1 MNPHLVHATCVAIDG
16 ADGPL
21 GVLLRGPPGAGKS
34 DLALRLI
41 DRGARLVADDQCEL
55 RCQDGAAGARLVARA
70 PASIAGVLEVRGL
83 GIMEVPSLAEA
94 PVALVVDLVD
104 PDEVERLPTDAA
116 EEILGLELP
125 RIALNAFEAAAPA
138 KLHLAL
144 RHGAMT
150 RAAETAAADPSA
162 VSPEPGQAPPGAGA
176 PSGSSGA
183 PRRVV
188 VVTGLSGAGRSTA
201 LKILEDLGYEAI
213 DNLPLDLLSSIA
225 GAGGPMALGIDIRTR
240 NFAAEPV
247 LDRLDRLGAEPG
259 LAVTLLFLDCDDEV
273 IERRYT
279 ETRRRHP
286 LAQDRRVADGIAA
299 ERRLIAPLR
308 ARADLMLDTSN
319 LSPAD
324 LRRLLGG
331 HLGLDRA
338 PGMAIFVTS
347 FAYRAGLPREA
358 DLVFD
363 VRFLANPHY
372 QADLRELDGRD
383 PRVAA
388 YVEGDPAYSAFFDR
402 LTGMLGPLLPSYE
415 REGKSY
421 LTVAIGCTGGRH
433 RSVAVA
439 ERLAAWL
446 RGLGRRVDLSHRE
459 LAPGVGRGHNGRDSA
474 PETR

>member
-55 RCQDGAAGARLVARA
+55 RCRDGAAGARLVARA

-138 KLHLAL
+138 KVHLAL
-144 RHGAMT
+144 RHGAMA
-150 RAAETAAADPSA
+150 RAAESAAAPDA
-162 VSPEPGQAPPGAGA
+162 GQAPPGADT
-176 PSGSSGA
+176 PSGA

-201 LKILEDLGYEAI
+201 LKLLEDLGYEAI

-308 ARADLMLDTSN
+308 ARADLTLDTSD

-331 HLGLDRA
+331 HLGLDCA

-459 LAPGVGRGHNGRDSA
+459 LAPGVGARPQRA
-474 PETR
+474 

>member
-1 MNPHLVHATCVAIDG
+1 MNPRLVHATCVAIDG

-21 GVLLRGPPGAGKS
+21 GVLLRGPSGAGKS

-104 PDEVERLPTDAA
+104 PEEVERLPAA
-116 EEILGLELP
+116 ATEEILGLELP
-125 RIALNAFEAAAPA
+125 RVALNAFEAAAPA

-144 RHGAMT
+144 RQGAKT
-150 RAAETAAADPSA
+150 RAAESAAVDPSA
-162 VSPEPGQAPPGAGA
+162 VAPGDGQALPE
-176 PSGSSGA
+176 SGA
-183 PRRVV
+183 PFGAPRHVV

-201 LKILEDLGYEAI
+201 LKMLEDLGYEAI
-213 DNLPLDLLSSIA
+213 DNPPLDLLNSIA
-225 GAGGPMALGIDIRTR
+225 SEDGPLALGIDIRTR
-240 NFAAEPV
+240 NFAAEPI
-247 LDRLDRLGAEPG
+247 LGHLDRLGAEPG

-273 IERRYT
+273 LERRFT

-319 LSPAD
+319 LNPTE
-324 LRRLLGG
+324 LRRVLGG

-338 PGMAIFVTS
+338 PGLAIFVTS

-372 QADLRELDGRD
+372 QADLREFDGRD

-402 LTGMLGPLLPSYE
+402 LTGMLGPLLPRYE

-433 RSVAVA
+433 RSVVVA

-446 RGLGRRVDLSHRE
+446 SGLDRRVNLSHRE
-459 LAPGVGRGHNGRDSA
+459 LAPGAGAASQRA
-474 PETR
+474 

>member
-1 MNPHLVHATCVAIDG
+1 MTPRLVHATCVAIDG

-55 RCQDGAAGARLVARA
+55 RRQDGAAGDRLVARA

-104 PDEVERLPTDAA
+104 PDRVERLPAA
-116 EEILGLELP
+116 ATEEILGLELP
-125 RIALNAFEAAAPA
+125 RVALNAFEAAAPA

-144 RHGAMT
+144 RQGAMT
-150 RAAETAAADPSA
+150 RAAASA
-162 VSPEPGQAPPGAGA
+162 VEDRSTASPDAGQAPPGADA
-176 PSGSSGA
+176 RSDVS
-183 PRRVV
+183 RRVV

-201 LKILEDLGYEAI
+201 LKMLEDLGYEAI
-213 DNLPLDLLSSIA
+213 DNPPLGLLSSIA
-225 GAGGPMALGIDIRTR
+225 GEGGPMALGIDIRTR
-240 NFAAEPV
+240 DFAAEPV
-247 LDRLDRLGAEPG
+247 LDHLDRLGAEPG

-273 IERRYT
+273 LERRYT

-308 ARADLMLDTSN
+308 ARADLTLDTSN
-319 LSPAD
+319 LNPTD

-372 QADLRELDGRD
+372 QADLREFDGRD
-383 PRVAA
+383 PRVVA
-388 YVEGDPAYSAFFDR
+388 YVEGDPAYPAFFDR

-421 LTVAIGCTGGRH
+421 LTIAIGCTGGRH
-433 RSVAVA
+433 RSVVVA
-439 ERLAAWL
+439 ERLVAWL
-446 RGLGRRVDLSHRE
+446 SGLGRRVNLSHRE
-459 LAPGVGRGHNGRDSA
+459 LAPGAGAASQRA
-474 PETR
+474 

>member
-1 MNPHLVHATCVAIDG
+1 MNPRLVHATCVAIDG

-21 GVLLRGPPGAGKS
+21 GILLRGPPGAGKS

-55 RCQDGAAGARLVARA
+55 RCQDGVAGARLVARA

-104 PDEVERLPTDAA
+104 LEEVERLPKDAT
-116 EEILGLELP
+116 EKILGLELP
-125 RIALNAFEAAAPA
+125 RLALNAFEAAAPA

-144 RHGAMT
+144 RQGAMT
-150 RAAETAAADPSA
+150 RAAESAAEDPSA
-162 VSPEPGQAPPGAGA
+162 VAPDTGQAPPGDD
-176 PSGSSGA
+176 A

-201 LKILEDLGYEAI
+201 LKMLEDLGYEAI
-213 DNLPLDLLSSIA
+213 DNPPLDLLSSIA
-225 GAGGPMALGIDIRTR
+225 GEGGPMALGIDIRTR

-259 LAVTLLFLDCDDEV
+259 LAVTVLFLDCDDEV
-273 IERRYT
+273 LERRYT

-308 ARADLMLDTSN
+308 ARADLTLDTSN
-319 LSPAD
+319 LNPTD
-324 LRRLLGG
+324 LRRVLGG

-372 QADLRELDGRD
+372 QADLREFDGRD

-388 YVEGDPAYSAFFDR
+388 YVEGDPAYPAFFDR
-402 LTGMLGPLLPSYE
+402 LTGMLGPLLPRYE

-433 RSVAVA
+433 RSVVVA

-446 RGLGRRVDLSHRE
+446 SGLDRRVNLSHRE
-459 LAPGVGRGHNGRDSA
+459 LAPGAGAASQRA
-474 PETR
+474 

>member
-1 MNPHLVHATCVAIDG
+1 MNPRLVHATCVAIDG

-104 PDEVERLPTDAA
+104 PEEVERLPAA
-116 EEILGLELP
+116 ATEEILGLELP
-125 RIALNAFEAAAPA
+125 RLALNAFEAAAPA

-144 RHGAMT
+144 RQGAMT
-150 RAAETAAADPSA
+150 RAAESAAEDPSA
-162 VSPEPGQAPPGAGA
+162 VAPDTGQAPPGAD
-176 PSGSSGA
+176 A

-201 LKILEDLGYEAI
+201 LKMLEDLGYEAI
-213 DNLPLDLLSSIA
+213 DNPPLDLLSSIA
-225 GAGGPMALGIDIRTR
+225 GEGGPMALGIDIRTR

-247 LDRLDRLGAEPG
+247 LDHLDRLGAEPG
-259 LAVTLLFLDCDDEV
+259 LAVTVLFLDCDDEV
-273 IERRYT
+273 LERRYT

-308 ARADLMLDTSN
+308 ARADLTLDTSN
-319 LSPAD
+319 LNPTD
-324 LRRLLGG
+324 LRRVLGG

-372 QADLRELDGRD
+372 QADLREFDGRD

-388 YVEGDPAYSAFFDR
+388 YVEGDPAYPAFFDR
-402 LTGMLGPLLPSYE
+402 LTGMLGPLLPRYE

-433 RSVAVA
+433 RSVVVA

-446 RGLGRRVDLSHRE
+446 SGRDRRVNLSHRE
-459 LAPGVGRGHNGRDSA
+459 LAPDAGAASQRA
-474 PETR
+474 

>member
-1 MNPHLVHATCVAIDG
+1 
-16 ADGPL
+16 
-21 GVLLRGPPGAGKS
+21 
-34 DLALRLI
+34 
-41 DRGARLVADDQCEL
+41 
-55 RCQDGAAGARLVARA
+55 
-70 PASIAGVLEVRGL
+70 
-83 GIMEVPSLAEA
+83 
-94 PVALVVDLVD
+94 
-104 PDEVERLPTDAA
+104 
-116 EEILGLELP
+116 
-125 RIALNAFEAAAPA
+125 
-138 KLHLAL
+138 
-144 RHGAMT
+144 
-150 RAAETAAADPSA
+150 
-162 VSPEPGQAPPGAGA
+162 
-176 PSGSSGA
+176 
-183 PRRVV
+183 

-201 LKILEDLGYEAI
+201 LKMLEDLGYEAI
-213 DNLPLDLLSSIA
+213 DNPPLDLLSSIA
-225 GAGGPMALGIDIRTR
+225 GEGGPMALGIDIRTR

-247 LDRLDRLGAEPG
+247 LDHLDRLGAEPG

-273 IERRYT
+273 LERRYT

-308 ARADLMLDTSN
+308 ARADLTLDTSN
-319 LSPAD
+319 LNPTD
-324 LRRLLGG
+324 LRRVLGG

-372 QADLRELDGRD
+372 QADLREFDGRD

-388 YVEGDPAYSAFFDR
+388 YVEGDPAYPAFFDR
-402 LTGMLGPLLPSYE
+402 LTGMLEPLLPRYE

-433 RSVAVA
+433 RSVVVA

-446 RGLGRRVDLSHRE
+446 SGLDRRVNLSHRE
-459 LAPGVGRGHNGRDSA
+459 LAPGAGAASQRA
-474 PETR
+474 

>member
-1 MNPHLVHATCVAIDG
+1 
-16 ADGPL
+16 L

-104 PDEVERLPTDAA
+104 PEKVERLPEDAT

-125 RIALNAFEAAAPA
+125 RVALNAFEAAAPA

-144 RHGAMT
+144 RQGAMM
-150 RAAETAAADPSA
+150 RAAESAAEHPSA
-162 VSPEPGQAPPGAGA
+162 VAPDTGQAPPGAGA
-176 PSGSSGA
+176 PSGA

-201 LKILEDLGYEAI
+201 LKMLEDLGYEAI
-213 DNLPLDLLSSIA
+213 DNPPLDLLSSIA
-225 GAGGPMALGIDIRTR
+225 GEGGPMALGIDIRTR
-240 NFAAEPV
+240 SFAAEPV
-247 LDRLDRLGAEPG
+247 LGHLDRLGAESG

-319 LSPAD
+319 LNPTD
-324 LRRLLGG
+324 LRRVLGG

-383 PRVAA
+383 PGVAA
-388 YVEGDPAYSAFFDR
+388 YVEGDPAYPAFFDR
-402 LTGMLGPLLPSYE
+402 LTGMLEPLLPRYE

-433 RSVAVA
+433 RSVVVA

-446 RGLGRRVDLSHRE
+446 SGLDRRVNLSHRE
-459 LAPGVGRGHNGRDSA
+459 LAPGAGAASQRA
-474 PETR
+474 

>member
-1 MNPHLVHATCVAIDG
+1 MNPRLIHATCVAIDG

-55 RCQDGAAGARLVARA
+55 RCQDGAAGTRLVARA

-104 PDEVERLPTDAA
+104 PERVERLPAA
-116 EEILGLELP
+116 ATEEILGLELP
-125 RIALNAFEAAAPA
+125 RLALNAFEAAAPA

-150 RAAETAAADPSA
+150 RAADFAAEDPSA
-162 VSPEPGQAPPGAGA
+162 VAPGTDQAPPGAGT
-176 PSGSSGA
+176 PSGA

-201 LKILEDLGYEAI
+201 LKMLEDLGYEAI
-213 DNLPLDLLSSIA
+213 DNPPLDLLSSIA

-247 LDRLDRLGAEPG
+247 LDHLDRLGAEPG

-273 IERRYT
+273 LERRYT

-308 ARADLMLDTSN
+308 ARADLTLDTSN
-319 LSPAD
+319 LNPTD
-324 LRRLLGG
+324 LRRMLGG

-372 QADLRELDGRD
+372 QADLREFDGRD

-388 YVEGDPAYSAFFDR
+388 YVEGDPAYPAFFDR
-402 LTGMLGPLLPSYE
+402 LTAMLGPLLPSYE

-433 RSVAVA
+433 RSVVVA

-446 RGLGRRVDLSHRE
+446 SGLGRRVNLSHRE
-459 LAPGVGRGHNGRDSA
+459 LAPGAGARPQRA
-474 PETR
+474 

>member
-1 MNPHLVHATCVAIDG
+1 MNPRLVHATCVAIDG

-104 PDEVERLPTDAA
+104 PEKVERLPEAA
-116 EEILGLELP
+116 TEEILGLELP
-125 RIALNAFEAAAPA
+125 RVALNAFEAAAPA

-144 RHGAMT
+144 RQGAMM
-150 RAAETAAADPSA
+150 RAAESAAEHPSA
-162 VSPEPGQAPPGAGA
+162 VAPDTGQAPPGAGA
-176 PSGSSGA
+176 PSGA

-201 LKILEDLGYEAI
+201 LKMLEDLGYEAI
-213 DNLPLDLLSSIA
+213 DNPPLDLLSSIA
-225 GAGGPMALGIDIRTR
+225 GEGGPMALGIDIRTR
-240 NFAAEPV
+240 SFAAEPV
-247 LDRLDRLGAEPG
+247 LGHLDRLGAESG

-319 LSPAD
+319 LNPTD
-324 LRRLLGG
+324 LRRVLGG

-383 PRVAA
+383 PGVAA
-388 YVEGDPAYSAFFDR
+388 YVEGDPAYPAFFDR
-402 LTGMLGPLLPSYE
+402 LTGMLEPLLPRYE

-433 RSVAVA
+433 RSVVVA

-446 RGLGRRVDLSHRE
+446 SGLDRRVNLSHRE
-459 LAPGVGRGHNGRDSA
+459 LAPGAGAASQRA
-474 PETR
+474 

>member
-1 MNPHLVHATCVAIDG
+1 MNPRLVHATCVAIDG

-55 RCQDGAAGARLVARA
+55 RCQDGAAGTRLVARA
-70 PASIAGVLEVRGL
+70 PANIAGVLEVRGL

-104 PDEVERLPTDAA
+104 LEEVERLPADAT

-150 RAAETAAADPSA
+150 RAAADPSA
-162 VSPEPGQAPPGAGA
+162 AAPDAGQAPPGADT
-176 PSGSSGA
+176 PSGA
-183 PRRVV
+183 PRRIV

-201 LKILEDLGYEAI
+201 LKMLEDLGYEAI
-213 DNLPLDLLSSIA
+213 DNPPLDLLSSIA

-240 NFAAEPV
+240 SFAAEPV
-247 LDRLDRLGAEPG
+247 LGHLDRLGAESG

-273 IERRYT
+273 LERRYT

-319 LSPAD
+319 LNPTD
-324 LRRLLGG
+324 LRRVLGG
-331 HLGLDRA
+331 HLGLDGA

-383 PRVAA
+383 PGVAA
-388 YVEGDPAYSAFFDR
+388 YVEGDPAYPAFFDR
-402 LTGMLGPLLPSYE
+402 LTGMLEPLLPCYE

-433 RSVAVA
+433 RSVVVA

-446 RGLGRRVDLSHRE
+446 SGLDRRVNLSHRE
-459 LAPGVGRGHNGRDSA
+459 LAPGAGAASQRA
-474 PETR
+474 